1 MHMAKS
7 VLCAGWTTVDLVG
20 VLHTLL
26 HALTARLPT
35 ASESTCEMKLR
46 LPTMQG
52 SYIPFI
58 DNMVEPLIGN
68 DRFGQL

>member
-35 ASESTCEMKLR
+35 ASTCEMELR
-46 LPTMQG
+46 LPTMQAG
-52 SYIPFI
+52 YIPFR
-58 DNMVEPLIGN
+58 DNMVEQLIEN